1 MSLRPQPPLPPVP
14 DDTARVARA
23 AFRRGNPYLVLRD
36 RLGAV
41 FDDAGFADLYPKLG
55 QPIQWRIEGRKGYAE
70 THPAMVKEAKRL
82 ARKSPKTGRG
92 RSLNEIGAELA
103 ALGYT
108 TAKGKQ
114 FSAEQ
119 VRRLVG
125 RV

>member
-1 MSLRPQPPLPPVP
+1 
-14 DDTARVARA
+14 
-23 AFRRGNPYLVLRD
+23 
-36 RLGAV
+36 
-41 FDDAGFADLYPKLG
+41 
-55 QPIQWRIEGRKGYAE
+55 
-70 THPAMVKEAKRL
+70 MVKEAKRL